1 MNRGADDLRAE
12 AVRRLRPDV
21 DFIIIDGKTIKFPNN
36 DAKAIPTAK
45 LEYMM
50 QEVQREW
57 NMNPQVD
64 RPPLDKML
72 EWLWTDIHNNSLN
85 KSGAFYTCCKPHY
98 INKTGA

>member
-1 MNRGADDLRAE
+1 MKLGADDLRAE
-12 AVRRLRPDV
+12 AVRRLSPNI
-21 DFIIIDGKTIKFPNN
+21 DFTITNGETIVFPNY

-45 LEYMM
+45 LEMM
-50 QEVQREW
+50 MEEVQKEW
-57 NMNPQVD
+57 DANAQVA

-85 KSGAFYTCCKPHY
+85 KDGAFYKCCYPHY